1 MKTMASVPNQLP
13 LPSPAPEPMQG
24 GKKHKKKIDI
34 PYNRWP
40 NRLRRAIKS
49 FITITV
55 IISILWI
62 VVSFASNG
70 DTELNLVLSS
80 LSSVARIFFTLS
92 FVIMQLILT
101 YGLLLW
107 FLGRPKMEI
116 IRPGDDTTVT
126 FDDYWGQPQLVKLV
140 KQWMSLLRD
149 RKDFEKMGGKYIS
162 GLLLFGPPGTGK
174 TMLAKAIAGESGMA
188 FLSAE
193 GSGFM
198 GTFVGTDVIK
208 VLQFAGKARQLARQ
222 YGACV
227 AYIDEIDA
235 IGTARSGMRGG
246 GMGGLS
252 GGGMGM
258 GMGMMGLS
266 TLLSQ
271 MDGMNNLSRG
281 EKMTRSIYKLF
292 GQRYIPKRNWHVM
305 WMGSTNRPE
314 VLDPAL
320 TRSGRLDTKIAVE
333 APDRAS
339 RRLII
344 QGYLSKIQIDETVD
358 VEAIVADTS
367 GSTPADIAGAI
378 TKDAVRIAFFDGRKK
393 VGQRDIDRAMMEQQD
408 GMEMPIEEFDEEQRR
423 VLAYHEAGHA
433 IAMYYMAPEQ
443 KILRATINPLSTG
456 VKGYVQS
463 IDSVEQHVTPVNR
476 LAYRIVISMAGRA
489 CEKILTGEMYQSVG
503 GDYPSVRYLLWR
515 LVENGYFGP
524 PMGGMEGPV
533 GASYGQYNNDKEKT
547 LQRYWLMME
556 EATDRLMR
564 KHWREVTAVAEEL
577 LLKKTLSGKE
587 LVRAI
592 EDNQSADSLDNDVI
606 PKTLAAIRAQA
617 LAEIRGNGNCN
628 GHHNGTNGSSG
639 ENHGEGEI
647 IVINGAGNGNAATQ
661 AQQVPPKPTPIVVHE
676 PKSTTGQPVS
686 GQPNSQPQQP
696 SSGSDTHSGPTLIN
710 DGGGYEPKLADTDS
724 K

>member
-1 MKTMASVPNQLP
+1 MASVPNQLP
-13 LPSPAPEPMQG
+13 LPSPAPDPMQG
-24 GKKHKKKIDI
+24 GKKRKKKIDI

-49 FITITV
+49 FITIFI

-62 VVSFASNG
+62 VIAFASNG

-80 LSSVARIFFTLS
+80 LGSVVQIVFT
-92 FVIMQLILT
+92 FGMVIMQLILT

-246 GMGGLS
+246 GMGGMG

-281 EKMTRSIYKLF
+281 EKMNRSIYKLF
-292 GQRYIPKRNWHVM
+292 GRRYTPKRNWHVM

-314 VLDPAL
+314 VLTRRSPAPAVW
-320 TRSGRLDTKIAVE
+320 TPRSRWKR
-333 APDRAS
+333 P
-339 RRLII
+339 
-344 QGYLSKIQIDETVD
+344 
-358 VEAIVADTS
+358 
-367 GSTPADIAGAI
+367 
-378 TKDAVRIAFFDGRKK
+378 
-393 VGQRDIDRAMMEQQD
+393 
-408 GMEMPIEEFDEEQRR
+408 
-423 VLAYHEAGHA
+423 
-433 IAMYYMAPEQ
+433 
-443 KILRATINPLSTG
+443 TG
-456 VKGYVQS
+456 
-463 IDSVEQHVTPVNR
+463 P
-476 LAYRIVISMAGRA
+476 
-489 CEKILTGEMYQSVG
+489 
-503 GDYPSVRYLLWR
+503 
-515 LVENGYFGP
+515 
-524 PMGGMEGPV
+524 
-533 GASYGQYNNDKEKT
+533 
-547 LQRYWLMME
+547 
-556 EATDRLMR
+556 
-564 KHWREVTAVAEEL
+564 AVA
-577 LLKKTLSGKE
+577 
-587 LVRAI
+587 
-592 EDNQSADSLDNDVI
+592 
-606 PKTLAAIRAQA
+606 
-617 LAEIRGNGNCN
+617 
-628 GHHNGTNGSSG
+628 
-639 ENHGEGEI
+639 
-647 IVINGAGNGNAATQ
+647 
-661 AQQVPPKPTPIVVHE
+661 
-676 PKSTTGQPVS
+676 
-686 GQPNSQPQQP
+686 
-696 SSGSDTHSGPTLIN
+696 
-710 DGGGYEPKLADTDS
+710 
-724 K
+724 